1 MAVSPLMLPPG
12 AAEDYVRSEAAES
25 RRPDL
30 GVRMSTPPPPPPPM
44 PAGGGGG
51 NTQDNGSGTIALVT
65 GILSFFV
72 CPIILSIVAIVFGKK
87 GMAAAA
93 AGTADNGGQVKA
105 GYIMGIISLILAI
118 IFIVIYI
125 ILGVVLVSSGTST
138 S

>member
-1 MAVSPLMLPPG
+1 
-12 AAEDYVRSEAAES
+12 
-25 RRPDL
+25 
-30 GVRMSTPPPPPPPM
+30 MSTTPPPPPPM

-51 NTQDNGSGTIALVT
+51 GSTQDNGSGTIALVT

-93 AGTADNGGQVKA
+93 AGTADNGGQAKA